1 MTAAQSSSTA
11 SLIAKG
17 LVFLSRDPQFSTLV
31 PPPAAEASTWF
42 VPSGR
47 LLRLMNRR
55 WFRWA
60 VHATERVTLPG
71 ILPHYAL
78 RKQYLERVARNAL
91 QEGFR
96 QVVVLGA
103 GFDTLALRLH
113 PEFPQ
118 VRFLEVDHPAT
129 QRDKRRALEMRGL
142 PQPNLRFLAV
152 DFMRQTLEVALSACA
167 EFDATADT
175 LFLAEGVLM
184 YLQQGDVEL
193 VFHTIARHAGRRV
206 RLVFT
211 FLEPGGFAGMSPLVR
226 WWLWLRR
233 EQFQWAVS
241 GRDLAGFLE
250 SRGLHVS
257 EITRAGAFGSRA
269 RGESIC
275 VAERR
280 S

>member
-17 LVFLSRDPQFSTLV
+17 LVFLSRDPQFSVLV
-31 PPPAAEASTWF
+31 PPPAAEASAWF

-47 LLRLMNRR
+47 LLRLMDRP

-60 VHATERVTLPG
+60 VRATERVALPG

-78 RKQYLERVARNAL
+78 RKQYLERVVRNGL
-91 QEGFR
+91 QDGFR

-113 PEFPQ
+113 LEFPQ

-129 QRDKRRALEMRGL
+129 QRDKRHALEMRGL
-142 PQPNLRFLAV
+142 PQPNLRFLAA
-152 DFMRQTLEVALSACA
+152 DFTQQTLEAALAACA
-167 EFDATADT
+167 EFDPTADT

-184 YLQQGDVEL
+184 YLQQGEVEL
-193 VFHTIARHAGRRV
+193 VFLTMGRHAGRRV
-206 RLVFT
+206 RLAFT

-226 WWLWLRR
+226 LWLWLRH
-233 EQFQWAVS
+233 EQFRWVVR
-241 GRDLAGFLE
+241 GRDLPEYLE
-250 SRGLHVS
+250 SRGLCVV
-257 EITRAGAFGSRA
+257 ELAPAEAFGSRA

-275 VAERR
+275 LAERR